1 MIRQWTITPLVWE
14 DIVLRGIKI
23 VNSGHHIPL
32 LSQHLSISILH
43 LIAIADVRQ
52 RMMPADKRC
61 RFQCPKLSILCQH
74 NEVLLSLCTILTMIA
89 DDYMHAFTPCCII
102 VYREFQFHGLQ
113 TFLQK
118 YKIIMNNAL

>member
-1 MIRQWTITPLVWE
+1 
-14 DIVLRGIKI
+14 
-23 VNSGHHIPL
+23 
-32 LSQHLSISILH
+32 
-43 LIAIADVRQ
+43 
-52 RMMPADKRC
+52 MMPADKRC

-74 NEVLLSLCTILTMIA
+74 NEILLSLCTILTMIA

-118 YKIIMNNAL
+118 YKIIMKYALFIMHYFVPLQRKNTKKDEKV